1 MPMMVPIPSA
11 VADPAIVRG
20 TDAHIGA
27 DRAHMGA
34 HADAAGSNTCTRAHR
49 PYMGAGANVLA

>member
-1 MPMMVPIPSA
+1 MMVPIPSA